1 MAIKDNQASF
11 YRIVKWIS
19 GERYSKTLLMRND
32 PVGLPIQCGFARRR
46 VGPEIQLP
54 STSPFQG
61 KKELV
66 CQVSLEDHERSL

>member
-1 MAIKDNQASF
+1 
-11 YRIVKWIS
+11 
-19 GERYSKTLLMRND
+19 MRND
-32 PVGLPIQCGFARRR
+32 PVGLLIQRGFARRR

-66 CQVSLEDHERSL
+66 YIRLVLNVTKGISNKRFLSSDLQS